1 LVAFLIYKS
10 KMPQVDDE
18 GTNENI
24 RISKHLFRHSHLV
37 YGIIAQ
43 LFYVGAQVG
52 IWSYFIDYMKDL
64 VPETAE
70 KTAAYFLSMNLVL
83 FMIGRFSGSF
93 LMTWIKPNKLLAVYS
108 LINLGLILIGSLGSG
123 MVAVYAIMLVS
134 FFMSIM
140 FPTIFALSIKNLG
153 EDTKIGSSL
162 VIMSIIG
169 GAIFPLAMG
178 YLAVNDVQTA
188 FFVPFVCFIVVFFF
202 AIWGYK
208 VREIKNQNP

>member
-1 LVAFLIYKS
+1 
-10 KMPQVDDE
+10 MPAVEDE
-18 GTNENI
+18 GENGKI
-24 RISKHLFRHSHLV
+24 RISKHLFGHKHLV

-83 FMIGRFSGSF
+83 FMVGRFSGSF
-93 LMTWIKPNKLLAVYS
+93 LMTWIKPNRLLAIYS
-108 LINLGLILIGSLGSG
+108 VVSLVLILTGVLGSG
-123 MVAVYAIMLVS
+123 MVAVYAVMLVS

-153 EDTKIGSSL
+153 DDTKIGSSL
-162 VIMSIIG
+162 IIMSIIG

-178 YLAVNDVQTA
+178 YLAVRNIQTA
-188 FFVPFVCFIVVFFF
+188 FIVPLFSFVVVFLF

-208 VREIKNQNP
+208 VKVS